1 MFGLPKLDYSNSA
14 LSPIMSEQTLDLHHG
29 KHHQTYITNLNNFI
43 KGSEYEKLS
52 LEDIIKKSSKEKK
65 SFYQHKKLE
74 MLNYI
79 KDSLERKIASVTA
92 SIEVLESQINRDKE
106 VEVTN

>member
-1 MFGLPKLDYSNSA
+1 MFNCYS
-14 LSPIMSEQTLDLHHG
+14 
-29 KHHQTYITNLNNFI
+29 
-43 KGSEYEKLS
+43 
-52 LEDIIKKSSKEKK
+52 KSSKEKK

-92 SIEVLESQINRDKE
+92 SIEVLESQISRDNE

>member
-1 MFGLPKLDYSNSA
+1 MFNCYS
-14 LSPIMSEQTLDLHHG
+14 
-29 KHHQTYITNLNNFI
+29 
-43 KGSEYEKLS
+43 
-52 LEDIIKKSSKEKK
+52 KSSKEKK

-92 SIEVLESQINRDKE
+92 SIEVLESQISRDKE
-106 VEVTN
+106 VEVSN

>member
-1 MFGLPKLDYSNSA
+1 MF
-14 LSPIMSEQTLDLHHG
+14 
-29 KHHQTYITNLNNFI
+29 NF
-43 KGSEYEKLS
+43 YC
-52 LEDIIKKSSKEKK
+52 KSSKEKK

-92 SIEVLESQINRDKE
+92 SIEVLESQISRDKE

>member
-1 MFGLPKLDYSNSA
+1 MFNCYS
-14 LSPIMSEQTLDLHHG
+14 
-29 KHHQTYITNLNNFI
+29 
-43 KGSEYEKLS
+43 
-52 LEDIIKKSSKEKK
+52 KSSKEKK

-92 SIEVLESQINRDKE
+92 SIEVLESQIGRDKE

>member
-1 MFGLPKLDYSNSA
+1 MFYC
-14 LSPIMSEQTLDLHHG
+14 
-29 KHHQTYITNLNNFI
+29 NF
-43 KGSEYEKLS
+43 
-52 LEDIIKKSSKEKK
+52 KSSKDQK
-65 SFYQHKKLE
+65 SFYQLKKLE

-106 VEVTN
+106 AEITS

>member
-1 MFGLPKLDYSNSA
+1 MFNCHFRS
-14 LSPIMSEQTLDLHHG
+14 T
-29 KHHQTYITNLNNFI
+29 
-43 KGSEYEKLS
+43 
-52 LEDIIKKSSKEKK
+52 KEKK

-79 KDSLERKIASVTA
+79 KDSLERKIASVSA
-92 SIEVLESQINRDKE
+92 SIEVLESQISRDKE

>member
-1 MFGLPKLDYSNSA
+1 MFNC
-14 LSPIMSEQTLDLHHG
+14 
-29 KHHQTYITNLNNFI
+29 NFN
-43 KGSEYEKLS
+43 
-52 LEDIIKKSSKEKK
+52 SSKEKK

-92 SIEVLESQINRDKE
+92 SIEVLENQITRDKE

>member
-1 MFGLPKLDYSNSA
+1 M
-14 LSPIMSEQTLDLHHG
+14 
-29 KHHQTYITNLNNFI
+29 LNCSF
-43 KGSEYEKLS
+43 
-52 LEDIIKKSSKEKK
+52 KSSKEKK

-92 SIEVLESQINRDKE
+92 SIEILENQINRDKE
-106 VEVTN
+106 VEVPN

>member
-1 MFGLPKLDYSNSA
+1 MFNCYS
-14 LSPIMSEQTLDLHHG
+14 
-29 KHHQTYITNLNNFI
+29 
-43 KGSEYEKLS
+43 
-52 LEDIIKKSSKEKK
+52 KSSKEKK

-92 SIEVLESQINRDKE
+92 SIEVLESQISRDKE
-106 VEVTN
+106 VEVTS

>member
-1 MFGLPKLDYSNSA
+1 MFNCYS
-14 LSPIMSEQTLDLHHG
+14 
-29 KHHQTYITNLNNFI
+29 
-43 KGSEYEKLS
+43 
-52 LEDIIKKSSKEKK
+52 KSSKEKK

-92 SIEVLESQINRDKE
+92 SIEVLESQISRIRKLKLLTSIQTKFSRSFSGPNFFK
-106 VEVTN
+106 

>member
-1 MFGLPKLDYSNSA
+1 MFNCSFNS
-14 LSPIMSEQTLDLHHG
+14 SQ
-29 KHHQTYITNLNNFI
+29 
-43 KGSEYEKLS
+43 
-52 LEDIIKKSSKEKK
+52 EKK

-92 SIEVLESQINRDKE
+92 SIEVLESQISRDNE

>member
-1 MFGLPKLDYSNSA
+1 MFNCNS
-14 LSPIMSEQTLDLHHG
+14 
-29 KHHQTYITNLNNFI
+29 
-43 KGSEYEKLS
+43 
-52 LEDIIKKSSKEKK
+52 KSSKEKK

-92 SIEVLESQINRDKE
+92 SIEVLETQISRDKD

>member
-1 MFGLPKLDYSNSA
+1 MFNCYS
-14 LSPIMSEQTLDLHHG
+14 
-29 KHHQTYITNLNNFI
+29 
-43 KGSEYEKLS
+43 
-52 LEDIIKKSSKEKK
+52 KSSKEKK
-65 SFYQHKKLE
+65 SFYQNKKLE

-92 SIEVLESQINRDKE
+92 SIEVLESQISRDNE

>member
-1 MFGLPKLDYSNSA
+1 MF
-14 LSPIMSEQTLDLHHG
+14 
-29 KHHQTYITNLNNFI
+29 NFNF
-43 KGSEYEKLS
+43 
-52 LEDIIKKSSKEKK
+52 KSSKEKK

-92 SIEVLESQINRDKE
+92 SIEVLESQISRDKE